1 MSQDRV
7 STFIKHGHMEKI
19 QKGEVWLKGSTVKSN
34 SDLQEVDSQMVRKIN
49 ILDQINDQAEI
60 DEKDETIVEEVLE

>member
-1 MSQDRV
+1 
-7 STFIKHGHMEKI
+7 MEKI